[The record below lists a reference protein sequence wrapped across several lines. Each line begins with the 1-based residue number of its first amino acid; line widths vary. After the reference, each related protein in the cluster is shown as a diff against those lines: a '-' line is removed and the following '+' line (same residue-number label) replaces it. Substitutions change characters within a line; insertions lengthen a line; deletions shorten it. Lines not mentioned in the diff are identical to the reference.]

1 METPSDLEIEKCKN
15 IILSWNS
22 EEDTDRKII
31 PEKIT
36 NISIKDWMITYM
48 YDWVLCVCENMTQK
62 ESSDRALFARIEEN
76 KLNVRE
82 RVLSL
87 Q

>member
-1 METPSDLEIEKCKN
+1 
-15 IILSWNS
+15 
-22 EEDTDRKII
+22 
-31 PEKIT
+31 
-36 NISIKDWMITYM
+36 
-48 YDWVLCVCENMTQK
+48 MTQK

>member
-36 NISIKDWMITYM
+36 NISIKDGMITYM
-48 YDWVLCVCENMTQK
+48 YDGVLCVCENMTQK

>member
-1 METPSDLEIEKCKN
+1 METPSDLEIEKWKN
-15 IILSWNS
+15 IILSWN
-22 EEDTDRKII
+22 TDENPEKKLV

-36 NISIKDWMITYM
+36 DISIKDWMITYM

-62 ESSDRALFARIEEN
+62 ESSDRALFARIEETR
-76 KLNVRE
+76 LDVEE
-82 RVLSL
+82 RILAL